1 MRVKAYAAKGPKQ
14 ALEPFEY
21 EAGPLGPHKVDV
33 RVSHCGIC
41 HSDVA
46 MIDNDWGLSAYPL
59 VPGHEVIGTVAA
71 VGSDVDGIKVGRR
84 VGVGWQSGSC
94 GHCEWCVRGHEN
106 LCAENQGT
114 IVHRPGGWA
123 ESVRVHWKF
132 AVPMPEAL
140 DSAVAGPLM
149 CAGSTV
155 FAPMVHFGVRP
166 WMRTAVLG
174 VGGLGH
180 LAVQFLAKM
189 GCDVTAISSTH
200 SKDEEA
206 RRMGAS
212 HFIATK
218 EPGELK
224 KAANSFDFIL
234 STVSADVNWNDY
246 VAALRPCGRLVIV
259 GIPESEI
266 KFNVFG
272 ALTEKS
278 VSGGLSGSPSDTALM
293 LDFAARKGVAP
304 MVEAFPM
311 KDVNRAVEHVRAG
324 KARYRV
330 VLAA

>member
-149 CAGSTV
+149 CA
-155 FAPMVHFGVRP
+155 
-166 WMRTAVLG
+166 
-174 VGGLGH
+174 
-180 LAVQFLAKM
+180 
-189 GCDVTAISSTH
+189 
-200 SKDEEA
+200 A
-206 RRMGAS
+206 RRCSRRWCISAS
-212 HFIATK
+212 GRGCGRPSSA
-218 EPGELK
+218 
-224 KAANSFDFIL
+224 
-234 STVSADVNWNDY
+234 SADWAIWRCSSWRKW
-246 VAALRPCGRLVIV
+246 AA
-259 GIPESEI
+259 
-266 KFNVFG
+266 
-272 ALTEKS
+272 T
-278 VSGGLSGSPSDTALM
+278 
-293 LDFAARKGVAP
+293 
-304 MVEAFPM
+304 
-311 KDVNRAVEHVRAG
+311 
-324 KARYRV
+324 
-330 VLAA
+330 